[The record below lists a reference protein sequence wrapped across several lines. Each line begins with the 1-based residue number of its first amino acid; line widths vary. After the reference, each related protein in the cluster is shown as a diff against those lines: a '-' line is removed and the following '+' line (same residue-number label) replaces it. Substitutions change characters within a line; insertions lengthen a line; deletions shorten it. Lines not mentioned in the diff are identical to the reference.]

1 MKKEVKTNA
10 MRALENLDIPY
21 EHIDYGFEGE
31 FKSTIDLTEET
42 HQDISVVYKTLAT
55 RANTR
60 DIYIF
65 VIPGDDNLDL
75 KKAAKVVGVKNIDML
90 HLKDL
95 KKKVGYER
103 GATTSIAMKKD
114 YDVFLDESARNK
126 EKISISAGAVGY
138 GLKINP
144 DDLLKANGGSYADLV
159 QESWL
164 KLLRHLIL

>member
-1 MKKEVKTNA
+1 MSKEIKTNA
-10 MRALENLDIPY
+10 MRILDTMGIEY
-21 EHIDYGFEGE
+21 ELNDYELDGKFTSAEDVAEHTG
-31 FKSTIDLTEET
+31 
-42 HQDISVVYKTLAT
+42 QDISITYKTLAT
-55 RANTR
+55 TAGPRE
-60 DIYIF
+60 IYIF

-126 EKISISAGAVGY
+126 EKLSISAGAVGY

-144 DDLLKANGGSYADLV
+144 DDLLKANGGSYADVV
-159 QESWL
+159 QESWQ
-164 KLLRHLIL
+164 KL